1 MPTLQ
6 DFRDAIET
14 LNNTFPRPG
23 LVLALGQP
31 YDLHTQY
38 ATQFPDSE
46 NPGVYALVAEDGTEV
61 LRIGKAQRLGLRF
74 GAYFMWV
81 NREQGRGEAKD
92 PDYGRVRYLVTVPLP
107 VDRAFEA
114 PSIEEFLFR
123 RFRKS
128 EPSLN
133 VRFGRLED

>member
-6 DFRDAIET
+6 DFRNAIET
-14 LNNTFPRPG
+14 LNETFPRPG
-23 LVLALGQP
+23 LVLIPGQL

-46 NPGVYALVAEDGTEV
+46 NPGIYALVAKDRVEV

-92 PDYGRVRYLVTVPLP
+92 PEYGKVRYL
-107 VDRAFEA
+107 
-114 PSIEEFLFR
+114 
-123 RFRKS
+123 
-128 EPSLN
+128 
-133 VRFGRLED
+133 